1 MSKSHTNISRA
12 ASLCEEFC
20 DYVLYDDIHRSI
32 IVNINVD
39 RFSILRKELKK
50 FKFQIKHMTK
60 FEETESITCVF
71 IQV

>member
-1 MSKSHTNISRA
+1 MSKSHETTCRA

-32 IVNINVD
+32 IVNVYID
-39 RFSILRKELKK
+39 RFPILRKELKK
-50 FKFQIKHMTK
+50 FKFFIKHMTK
-60 FEETESITCVF
+60 LEETQSITCVF